1 MRFEVSTELRTFQES
16 VRAAVGDWH
25 SPLEPELGCWL
36 DDRDDALAE
45 RLEKVGWAHLWAD
58 AQLDVAVAGG
68 VQLGRAV
75 APLCVVDDATLGAPL
90 AIGERVRHGVNA
102 ETCASP
108 QPGFGLAHGRLGSK
122 RRKESTLD
130 GTGTIRVTVDEPQ
143 PLDPDDANARLR
155 TWSAATL
162 GYLAGL
168 AERALE
174 ETTGHARRREQFGRS
189 LSSLPAVQARLAD
202 SALSVAGLTLT
213 AWAAAAP
220 DGPPVRAASLLW
232 AGRACRDLTATAHQ
246 VHGAI
251 GFALETGLHRY
262 YRRAKSVEVWNAAVC
277 RIVAGDSR

>member
-1 MRFEVSTELRTFQES
+1 MRFEVSTELRAFQES

-25 SPLEPELGCWL
+25 SPLEPELGSWL
-36 DDRDDALAE
+36 DDRDDALSE
-45 RLEKVGWAHLWAD
+45 RLENIGWAHLWAD

-68 VQLGRAV
+68 LQLGRAV

-90 AIGERVRHGVNA
+90 AIGDRVRHGVEA
-102 ETCASP
+102 GRCVSP
-108 QPGFGLAHGRLGSK
+108 EPDFGLAHSRLRPE

-130 GTGTIRVTVDEPQ
+130 GTGTIRVTIEESE
-143 PLDPDDANARLR
+143 PLDPEDAEARLR

-174 ETTGHARRREQFGRS
+174 ETTSYARRREQFGRS
-189 LSSLPAVQARLAD
+189 LSSLPAVQAKLAD
-202 SALSVAGLTLT
+202 AALSAAGLALT
-213 AWAAAAP
+213 AWASAAP

-232 AGRACRDLTATAHQ
+232 AGSACRDVTATTQQ
-246 VHGAI
+246 VHGAT

-262 YRRAKSVEVWNAAVC
+262 YRRAKSIEIWNVAVC
-277 RIVAGDSR
+277 RIVVGGRV